1 MTQKIH
7 WHKYF
12 KNYQSPFRY
21 LNDTNYALYAEFVG
35 INVSSVEKLYI
46 PHAFKNRTEF
56 HNFYLTLVPQIS
68 HLVDE
73 NKKIKFADE
82 LLEDYFRIR
91 GNREYCVTIEAIK
104 FNGQKSICSVSL
116 NRSISRLSFFTTP
129 ETNEENEYDNDPR
142 FHRLKGG

>member
-1 MTQKIH
+1 M
-7 WHKYF
+7 
-12 KNYQSPFRY
+12 
-21 LNDTNYALYAEFVG
+21 NDTNYALYAEFVG

-73 NKKIKFADE
+73 SKKIKFADE
-82 LLEDYFRIR
+82 LLEDYFRIK
-91 GNREYCVTIEAIK
+91 GNREYCVTIKAIK
-104 FNGQKSICSVSL
+104 FNGQKSTCSVSL
-116 NRSISRLSFFTTP
+116 NRSISKLSFFTTL
-129 ETNEENEYDNDPR
+129 ETNEEEEENEYDNDPR